1 MAKSRHWTTK
11 VVLLVLLGCLGG
23 GCVEGEQEEAKTES
37 DTVEAHTG
45 KPDSAK
51 SLTADYWLFV
61 RLIDFAGNY
70 TLLVNG
76 FPVEREPVNFRSSD
90 QKIGARLN
98 TALIGE
104 DNVASIRVDP
114 YMQKTG
120 TGVKVSPVRLEGWI
134 AREAEDG
141 SHVPIRRAPVGD
153 DTLGITT
160 TEVDS
165 IYQAW
170 MERAQKKLEELGSQ
184 DGALDSMRAWAAR
197 HPMTVSVTFDN
208 EAGPDY
214 SRIFEEAPVI
224 EDSSRLKDYA
234 MHLRDLLLAEQPKQ
248 IYAELRPSV
257 AEETGAYQVAH
268 EPGREAAV
276 AYIRTE
282 WIPNWETD
290 FARSDVRVRR
300 WCEGRVWELRKR
312 GPGGS
317 LEPLL
322 HSEHSHLKVYVAEIG
337 GELRI
342 VRLTA

>member
-1 MAKSRHWTTK
+1 MRRLLAVAAGILS
-11 VVLLVLLGCLGG
+11 VLLAVSCAEPSSSSQEVAGQ
-23 GCVEGEQEEAKTES
+23 VENDSSHAGKTIDTARTPVAEEPEAPIYEVQ
-37 DTVEAHTG
+37 VEMENVC
-45 KPDSAK
+45 SAGR
-51 SLTADYWLFV
+51 V
-61 RLIDFAGNY
+61 
-70 TLLVNG
+70 LVNG
-76 FPVEREPVNFRSSD
+76 FPVDKWGGRGTR
-90 QKIGARLN
+90 QKYDFSVN
-98 TALIGE
+98 TALVGE
-104 DNVASIRVDP
+104 GNVLRVNNEPCLTPSGRGVSVGPVKMEAWVKGPNDEPRGRITRARVD
-114 YMQKTG
+114 
-120 TGVKVSPVRLEGWI
+120 S
-134 AREAEDG
+134 A
-141 SHVPIRRAPVGD
+141 
-153 DTLGITT
+153 
-160 TEVDS
+160 
-165 IYQAW
+165 YQAW

-184 DGALDSMRAWAAR
+184 DGDLDSMRAWAAR

-300 WCEGRVWELRKR
+300 WCGGRVWELRKR